1 MELAPSGALEVFE
14 ELAAID
20 SAAAWLVSNV
30 AVITT
35 FFQVFSDDGIGEIF
49 AERATILAGGW
60 FPPGTAL
67 RTEGGYQVT
76 GQWAFG
82 TGCRHAD
89 WVTGMA
95 VIIGADQQPELHP
108 DGSPR
113 LVLLAVSAKEAEV
126 VEHWDTLGMRGTG
139 SHDVS
144 VADVF
149 VPDRRSFVVGPF
161 SAPGTAFR
169 GPLYRFHMWLGGAAI
184 AAVALGLARAAWD
197 QFHSLAAE
205 KRPSYTDVVLRD
217 RPIVQDHVARAGA
230 LIGAGR
236 AYLHDTVDELYAR
249 FERGD
254 DVDPVSLAPVQLAA
268 CHAVEAARRAVD
280 LLQDVAGTSGI
291 RAESGLERHFRDVHT
306 IAQHALASS
315 ARYESVG
322 QMLLGK
328 QSDWLFFY
336 L

>member
-1 MELAPSGALEVFE
+1 
-14 ELAAID
+14 
-20 SAAAWLVSNV
+20 
-30 AVITT
+30 
-35 FFQVFSDDGIGEIF
+35 
-49 AERATILAGGW
+49 
-60 FPPGTAL
+60 
-67 RTEGGYQVT
+67 
-76 GQWAFG
+76 
-82 TGCRHAD
+82 
-89 WVTGMA
+89 
-95 VIIGADQQPELHP
+95 
-108 DGSPR
+108 
-113 LVLLAVSAKEAEV
+113 
-126 VEHWDTLGMRGTG
+126 
-139 SHDVS
+139 
-144 VADVF
+144 
-149 VPDRRSFVVGPF
+149 
-161 SAPGTAFR
+161 
-169 GPLYRFHMWLGGAAI
+169 MWLGGAAI